1 MPDSVPLNIPKP
13 PDSPDLK
20 EIHKHLLDLS
30 VFLNTHFSSGT
41 QSPFFS
47 QNQLNQ
53 MSQLSQAGKVF
64 MNHTTG
70 KINVGEISGGNLV
83 IKEVMTS

>member
-1 MPDSVPLNIPKP
+1 MANSAPLNIPKP

-20 EIHKHLLDLS
+20 EMHKHLLS
-30 VFLNTHFSSGT
+30 MYMFLNTHLSTGT

-53 MSQLSQAGKVF
+53 MSDLSQAGKIF
-64 MNHTTG
+64 MNHDTG
-70 KINVGEISGGNLV
+70 KINVGEIVGGNLV
-83 IKEVMTS
+83 IKQVTTT